1 MADEDN
7 NYKCGPEQDYFTP
20 DPGKIKGPVY
30 CGVCGDKMNESRNVL
45 GPRGFAMAMTGSK
58 ELHDTFCCPSRSE
71 IWHIQVVKLRKMAR
85 DTPSAKLAKMLLDEA
100 NDVAIS
106 RAATKEDGLWR
117 VL

>member
-20 DPGKIKGPVY
+20 DAGIIKGPVH
-30 CGVCGDKMNESRNVL
+30 CGVCGDKMEEKRNVY
-45 GPRGFAMAMTGSK
+45 GPRGFAMAMSGSK
-58 ELHDTFCCPSRSE
+58 ELHDTFWCPNRNSV
-71 IWHIQVVKLRKMAR
+71 WHIQVVKLRKMAR
-85 DTPSAKLAKMLLDEA
+85 ECPSAKLAKMLLEEA
-100 NDVAIS
+100 NDVVTS